1 MLCKRFLCLALILS
15 TLSLAGCAGVGSV
28 NEGESGNEAETA
40 APFIPVTYEDHYGLF
55 MEAPKN
61 VTVTLT
67 VSGGV
72 ELENRFSL
80 LEEKSGYTLTDL
92 STEKTTVFDED
103 AVEADVLKIAG
114 YLPPYEHA
122 YESEG
127 GYSVKLSGEV
137 ILEMLLSGSNLFA
150 GYSPDNVTLDGE
162 CVYTATADYG
172 ITGYSY
178 DFAVNIT
185 DGENTF
191 PAKIKYLIEVN
202 K

>member
-1 MLCKRFLCLALILS
+1 MCFKRLLCVFLILS
-15 TLSLAGCAGVGSV
+15 ALLLVGCGKGEPDADG
-28 NEGESGNEAETA
+28 EGESTQTTE
-40 APFIPVTYEDHYGLF
+40 PFIPVTYEDHYGLY
-55 MEAPKN
+55 MKAPKD

-92 STEKTTVFDED
+92 STEETRVFDED
-103 AVEADVLKIAG
+103 ANEADVLKIAG
-114 YLPPYEHA
+114 YLPPYESA
-122 YESEG
+122 FEAEG
-127 GYSVKLSGEV
+127 GYQVKLSGEV
-137 ILEMLLSGSNLFA
+137 ILEMLLSGSNIFS
-150 GYSPDNVTLDGE
+150 GYDTDSVTLDGE

-178 DFAVNIT
+178 EFAVNIT
-185 DGENTF
+185 DGETAF